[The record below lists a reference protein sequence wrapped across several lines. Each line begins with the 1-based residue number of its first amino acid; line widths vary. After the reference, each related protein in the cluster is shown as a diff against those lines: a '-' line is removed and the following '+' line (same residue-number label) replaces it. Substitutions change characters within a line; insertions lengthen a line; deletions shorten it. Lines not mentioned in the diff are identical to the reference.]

1 MKMMDNDTGPVPR
14 RYSDAGS
21 VERLV
26 GVRASRYASGRPGLR
41 RAGESGAGG
50 KHMIIYLFAKTIILG
65 DSESTMVIF
74 SRSVHHEGNRFVKWS
89 RCSSERQDDDL

>member
-26 GVRASRYASGRPGLR
+26 GVGASRYASGCPGLR

-50 KHMIIYLFAKTIILG
+50 LPPRQSHLNCLLEAVSVFAILSCCENLFFYTQFII
-65 DSESTMVIF
+65 
-74 SRSVHHEGNRFVKWS
+74 
-89 RCSSERQDDDL
+89 

>member
-26 GVRASRYASGRPGLR
+26 GLRASRYASGRPSLR

-50 KHMIIYLFAKTIILG
+50 LPPRQSHLNVRTAAIAKLNFAINCA
-65 DSESTMVIF
+65 EW
-74 SRSVHHEGNRFVKWS
+74 RRFVRREAKREAGRGW
-89 RCSSERQDDDL
+89 

>member
-26 GVRASRYASGRPGLR
+26 GARASRYASGRPSLR

-50 KHMIIYLFAKTIILG
+50 LPPRQSHLNFDLWLKKN
-65 DSESTMVIF
+65 SIF
-74 SRSVHHEGNRFVKWS
+74 IR
-89 RCSSERQDDDL
+89 

>member
-41 RAGESGAGG
+41 RAGENRRFAARQSHFENFPTFEIQRSTFLFTSPNYFDWTEFFAVVLWQLLAG
-50 KHMIIYLFAKTIILG
+50 
-65 DSESTMVIF
+65 
-74 SRSVHHEGNRFVKWS
+74 
-89 RCSSERQDDDL
+89 

>member
-50 KHMIIYLFAKTIILG
+50 LPPRQSHLNFFDMGNHYGVMGPLPP
-65 DSESTMVIF
+65 
-74 SRSVHHEGNRFVKWS
+74 HE
-89 RCSSERQDDDL
+89 CLEERIP

>member
-26 GVRASRYASGRPGLR
+26 GVRASRSASGHPGLR

-50 KHMIIYLFAKTIILG
+50 KHDNLFICQNNYFGGL
-65 DSESTMVIF
+65 ESTMGIF
-74 SRSVHHEGNRFVKWS
+74 NRSVYHE
-89 RCSSERQDDDL
+89 DDLFVI

>member
-26 GVRASRYASGRPGLR
+26 GVRASRYASGRPSLR

-50 KHMIIYLFAKTIILG
+50 LPPRQSHLNLRVVGYWCCP
-65 DSESTMVIF
+65 
-74 SRSVHHEGNRFVKWS
+74 FVNLKINPPIKNI
-89 RCSSERQDDDL
+89 QL

>member
-1 MKMMDNDTGPVPR
+1 MKMMENDTGPVPR

-26 GVRASRYASGRPGLR
+26 GVRASRYASGRPSLR

-50 KHMIIYLFAKTIILG
+50 LPPRQSHFAKA
-65 DSESTMVIF
+65 ESTHKKIMNYVLDSRKEGHFF
-74 SRSVHHEGNRFVKWS
+74 SFFAVMT
-89 RCSSERQDDDL
+89 

>member
-26 GVRASRYASGRPGLR
+26 GVRASRYASGRPSLR

-50 KHMIIYLFAKTIILG
+50 LPPRQSHFELLKSFAP
-65 DSESTMVIF
+65 
-74 SRSVHHEGNRFVKWS
+74 
-89 RCSSERQDDDL
+89 